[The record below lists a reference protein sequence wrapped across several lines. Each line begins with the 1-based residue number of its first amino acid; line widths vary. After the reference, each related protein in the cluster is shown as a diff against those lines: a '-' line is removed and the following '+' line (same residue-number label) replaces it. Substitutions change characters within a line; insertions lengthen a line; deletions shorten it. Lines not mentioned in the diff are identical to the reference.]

1 MVMEL
6 PDTSELIELSS
17 NDDKPQEEP
26 TEDHIEDPEMGEADE
41 EQDIEDAG
49 LAVSGDAWVVVL
61 NQMRSLKIIL
71 TQAVI

>member
-1 MVMEL
+1 
-6 PDTSELIELSS
+6 
-17 NDDKPQEEP
+17 
-26 TEDHIEDPEMGEADE
+26 MGEPDE

-71 TQAVI
+71 T